1 MSQPMLTVAGHQAD
15 PKKAQLNLL
24 PCRIHHDGNVAPLDS
39 FWSPTTA
46 DVLSPDDSTKTAYLR
61 GRKLHGKTVP
71 LPAGYYGAVAEKG
84 DTKREIPRE
93 ELMDRDAEVQELP
106 DALEI
111 APLQSRAR
119 FDDFV
124 VWGHEALA
132 DAGADPYVRGIEEWV
147 SFSEQIHSYP
157 ALDSSAK

>member
-1 MSQPMLTVAGHQAD
+1 MSQPPMLTLAGDKAE

-24 PCRIHHDGNVAPLDS
+24 PCRIHHDGNVAPAES
-39 FWSPTTA
+39 FWSPVTA
-46 DVLSPDDSTKTAYLR
+46 EDGSTKTAYLR

-84 DTKREIPRE
+84 DAKREIPRRE
-93 ELMDRDAEVQELP
+93 EMDQDADVQELP
-106 DALEI
+106 DAMEI
-111 APLQSRAR
+111 APLQSKAQ

-124 VWGHEALA
+124 VWGHESLA

-147 SFSEQIHSYP
+147 AFSEQIHSYP
-157 ALDSSAK
+157 ALDSSA

>member
-1 MSQPMLTVAGHQAD
+1 MSQPMLTIAGD
-15 PKKAQLNLL
+15 KTEPKKAQLHLL
-24 PCRIHHDGNVAPLDS
+24 PCRIHHDGNVAPLDP

-46 DVLSPDDSTKTAYLR
+46 EDGPTKTAYLR
-61 GRKLHGKTVP
+61 GRKLQGKTVP

-93 ELMDRDAEVQELP
+93 EDLDLDADVQELP
-106 DALEI
+106 DAMEI
-111 APLQSRAR
+111 APLQSKAQ

-124 VWGHEALA
+124 VWGHESLA

-147 SFSEQIHSYP
+147 AFSEQIHSYP

>member
-1 MSQPMLTVAGHQAD
+1 MSQPMLTIAGD
-15 PKKAQLNLL
+15 KTEPKKAQLHLL

-46 DVLSPDDSTKTAYLR
+46 EDGPTKTAYLR
-61 GRKLHGKTVP
+61 GRKLQGKTVP
-71 LPAGYYGAVAEKG
+71 LPAGYYGAE
-84 DTKREIPRE
+84 D
-93 ELMDRDAEVQELP
+93 LDLDADVQELP
-106 DALEI
+106 DAMEI
-111 APLQSRAR
+111 APLQSKAQ

-124 VWGHEALA
+124 VWGHESLA

-147 SFSEQIHSYP
+147 AFSEQIHSYP

>member
-1 MSQPMLTVAGHQAD
+1 MSQPMLTVAGDKTA

-24 PCRIHHDGNVAPLDS
+24 PCRIHHDGNVAPLES
-39 FWSPTTA
+39 FWRPTATE
-46 DVLSPDDSTKTAYLR
+46 DGSTKTAYLR

-71 LPAGYYGAVAEKG
+71 LPAGYYGA
-84 DTKREIPRE
+84 IPRE
-93 ELMDRDAEVQELP
+93 EEMDQDADLQELP

-111 APLQSRAR
+111 APLQSKAQ

-124 VWGHEALA
+124 VWGHESLA

-157 ALDSSAK
+157 ALDSSA